1 MWHPNVDGPTVEHNK
16 NGLLSLNKQEQVRYF
31 LYKVIKYDIIVWKD
45 TDI

>member
-16 NGLLSLNKQEQVRYF
+16 NGLLNLNKQVRYF